1 MLDAGYRV
9 AFHFDPLIAYPD
21 AERDYLCLIDELLD
35 TVPPKQISFISM
47 GGLRMTPRLR
57 SAARGRFPGDPML
70 CGEDV
75 LASDGRF
82 RTFTPLRAESLSRA
96 GRAFQKSGRRNSRL
110 PVHGTGQHPRTR
122 LWRGARA
129 TGYNRR
135 APRARMRCRHE
146 KNPPHARTRSRL
158 ANGNLRGAR
167 AAIDRPIGVFD
178 SGIGGLT
185 VLKALTA
192 ALPSEDFIY
201 LGDTARLPY
210 GTKSNE
216 VIVRYSK
223 ENTGFLLAK
232 GIKMLV
238 VACNTS
244 SAVALDAIA
253 SDTMVPVIG
262 VIEPGARAAAKA
274 SRIGK
279 IGVIGTEATIASGAY
294 TRAIQRLSPR
304 AEIYTRAC
312 PLLVPLAEEGWTDN
326 AVAELT
332 VAHYLESLK
341 QSGIDT
347 LLLGCTHYPLLREMF
362 ARILG
367 PRVKIVDIRDCDRG
381 RRARPAADA
390 QARAR
395 AAATAVKVSSSP
407 RRPTASSASAA
418 DFSARRW
425 NPPSASSASQRP
437 ISARFT
443 HKKEVEH

>member
-1 MLDAGYRV
+1 MTKKKKTAKTVAASNGRV
-9 AFHFDPLIAYPD
+9 RPSASA
-21 AERDYLCLIDELLD
+21 
-35 TVPPKQISFISM
+35 
-47 GGLRMTPRLR
+47 
-57 SAARGRFPGDPML
+57 SAA
-70 CGEDV
+70 
-75 LASDGRF
+75 
-82 RTFTPLRAESLSRA
+82 
-96 GRAFQKSGRRNSRL
+96 
-110 PVHGTGQHPRTR
+110 
-122 LWRGARA
+122 
-129 TGYNRR
+129 
-135 APRARMRCRHE
+135 
-146 KNPPHARTRSRL
+146 
-158 ANGNLRGAR
+158 
-167 AAIDRPIGVFD
+167 DRPIGVFD

-192 ALPSEDFIY
+192 TLPGEDFIY

-262 VIEPGARAAAKA
+262 VIEPGARAASRA
-274 SRIGK
+274 SRSGK

-362 ARILG
+362 VRILG
-367 PRVKIVDIRDCDRG
+367 PRVKIVDSATATAADVRDRLRTLKLARRGSDGSQSFFVTETPDRFVRVG
-381 RRARPAADA
+381 RRFLGP
-390 QARAR
+390 QVES
-395 AAATAVKVSSSP
+395 AV
-407 RRPTASSASAA
+407 RIER
-418 DFSARRW
+418 
-425 NPPSASSASQRP
+425 
-437 ISARFT
+437 
-443 HKKEVEH
+443 